1 MTEQKIYN
9 INGVDFK
16 QCPDYPRFFVSKEG
30 SYFTKVKGVF
40 GPIKEGVKNFNK
52 QGYPLQ
58 AMVCT
63 GEHYITKK
71 GKRAIKV
78 INLGKLVLL
87 TWVGE
92 DTSVDSKGYPRN
104 EVDHINRNP
113 FDNRL
118 DNLRWASRNENQQNR
133 KKPVNMDNPYWCFTP
148 EARAK
153 AVQTRK
159 ERNNYQTPTW
169 LNTPEMIEKRRKAIH
184 EAAERRRQEKQN
196 ETESC

>member
-16 QCPDYPRFFVSKEG
+16 QCPNHPRFFVSKEG

-40 GPIKEGVKNFNK
+40 GPIKEGIKNYNK
-52 QGYPLQ
+52 HGYPLQ

-63 GEHYITKK
+63 GENYITKN
-71 GKRAIKV
+71 GKKAVRV
-78 INLGKLVLL
+78 VNLGKLVLL

-92 DTSVDSKGYPRN
+92 DKTVDERGEPRN
-104 EVDHINRNP
+104 EVDHINRDP

-118 DNLRWASRNENQQNR
+118 DNLRWVSRTENQHNR
-133 KKPVNMDNPYWCFTP
+133 KFTTPSWCHTP
-148 EARAK
+148 EARQK
-153 AVQTRK
+153 AVETRRK
-159 ERNNYQTPTW
+159 KGNLNPSWLQTP
-169 LNTPEMIEKRRKAIH
+169 EVIEKRGKAIH
-184 EAAERRRQEKQN
+184 EAAVRRHQAEQN